1 MNETPVKLLVRN
13 AKSRK
18 FLRSSGRW
26 TKRAEAA
33 LNFPNL
39 LNAVHTCLA
48 KGVSDVELILR
59 FEGDAEDR
67 CVPLNCA

>member
-1 MNETPVKLLVRN
+1 MNESPVKLLVRH

-26 TKRAEAA
+26 TKRSETA

-39 LNAVHTCLA
+39 LNAVHACLA
-48 KGVSDVELILR
+48 HGLGDVELILR